1 MAFEDSHTL
10 FVVRWLR
17 RLQLE
22 HLLEK
27 WYKYQIEIFSEKV
40 RHPKRKVYSRLY
52 EFFALV
58 AGEFPSREE
67 ELADAYDAELDD
79 LEIEEKVEVSTS

>member
-10 FVVRWLR
+10 FVTRWLR
-17 RLQLE
+17 RLELE
-22 HLLEK
+22 HLLGK
-27 WYKYQIEIFSEKV
+27 WYQYQIEIFSEKV

-58 AGEFPSREE
+58 AGEVPDREE
-67 ELADAYDAELDD
+67 ELAEAYDIELDGV
-79 LEIEEKVEVSTS
+79 EIEEKVEIIS